1 MFVKLIHTFYG
12 HILKKKENLI
22 SEKYLSRD
30 PLFTYFCVYVP
41 PRQCANAP
49 RAGNVAQSAKA
60 QHICTKKVRHL
71 IKLYIYLI

>member
-12 HILKKKENLI
+12 HILKKKENFI
-22 SEKYLSRD
+22 SEKYRSRD

-49 RAGNVAQSAKA
+49 
-60 QHICTKKVRHL
+60 
-71 IKLYIYLI
+71 